1 MAKKLLAIIVAVA
14 MTCGMFVGCENTNTG
29 ENNTSPKLD
38 STVDNNNQKFIQVAV
53 KIVNGTTVD
62 FAELYTSGVTINNW
76 GDNLLDNGV
85 TFAPGDAVNVT
96 FNIDENN
103 LKWDFKAIDYYGNSL
118 EFNGLDLSN
127 CDVNGINIT
136 LTYNNQT
143 QIGEIIAN

>member
-53 KIVNGTTVD
+53 KIVNG
-62 FAELYTSGVTINNW
+62 
-76 GDNLLDNGV
+76 
-85 TFAPGDAVNVT
+85 
-96 FNIDENN
+96 
-103 LKWDFKAIDYYGNSL
+103 
-118 EFNGLDLSN
+118 
-127 CDVNGINIT
+127 INIT